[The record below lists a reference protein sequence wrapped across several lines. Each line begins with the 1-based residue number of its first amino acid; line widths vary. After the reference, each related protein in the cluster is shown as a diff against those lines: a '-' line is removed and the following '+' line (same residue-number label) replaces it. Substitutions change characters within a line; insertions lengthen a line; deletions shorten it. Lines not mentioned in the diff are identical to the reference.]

1 MKEMFKELR
10 NYAKEDPKD
19 FVLSILFLVF
29 LFFILW
35 ASLWLQAICTGN
47 V

>member
-19 FVLSILFLVF
+19 FVLSLIFLVF
-29 LFFILW
+29 LVFILW
-35 ASLWLQAICTGN
+35 ASLWLKAICAGE